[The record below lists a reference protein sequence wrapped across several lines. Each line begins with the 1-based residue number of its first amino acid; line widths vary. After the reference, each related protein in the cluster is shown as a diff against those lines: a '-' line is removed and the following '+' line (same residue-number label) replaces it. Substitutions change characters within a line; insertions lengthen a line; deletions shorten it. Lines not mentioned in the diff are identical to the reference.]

1 MVWFQIEEFARQ
13 AVAHTVNGWFSKMKG
28 NVPNMRNEQHSYDS
42 ITSRQSEEEVGGGG
56 GSRHGYEV
64 IVTVKNLKLTYETGT
79 LVEDFKT
86 VQPDTITVNPPTP
99 FTFKAL
105 GGQGKFDVND
115 IRGKLT
121 IDGSSNFESV
131 GDKVIVHNGSG
142 ANDNSLVTNRQIPRM
157 EVDGK
162 EYEQ

>member
-1 MVWFQIEEFARQ
+1 MF
-13 AVAHTVNGWFSKMKG
+13 
-28 NVPNMRNEQHSYDS
+28 
-42 ITSRQSEEEVGGGG
+42 
-56 GSRHGYEV
+56 
-64 IVTVKNLKLTYETGT
+64 KLRKE
-79 LVEDFKT
+79 FKT
-86 VQPDTITVNPPTP
+86 VQPDTITVNPPP
-99 FTFKAL
+99 FAFKAL

-142 ANDNSLVTNRQIPRM
+142 ANDNSLITNRQIPRM

-162 EYEQ
+162 DPQGNNIYKAALDDEGNAINDIFLSLEGFGLDIPDSGFESQDGAKIYGVLLKDVENIDLRRGYPNNISMYF